1 MLVTG
6 GAGFMGSSFANYI
19 MKRDDVCIVVLD
31 DLTYASDLSRLDWT
45 GKITFVKGDIS
56 DEDLVERLFR
66 ENAFDYV
73 VNFAAETHVDRSI
86 MDSRKFLKSNVIG
99 VGVLLDAV
107 RRHGVRRLHQ
117 ISTDEVYGD
126 TDFSSEESF
135 DEMSPLRPSNPYSAS
150 KAAADMLCLSYYRTY
165 GIPVT
170 ISRSVNNYGSKQN
183 SEKFIPK
190 AIECIKSGRAVP
202 VYGSGENIRS
212 WIHTSDH
219 SRAVDLIL
227 RKGKVGE
234 VYNISAGFEIRNIDV
249 VRKLL
254 EILGAD
260 ESLIEYVED
269 RPGHDRRYSLDCSK
283 ISKLGFSAMIS
294 FDEGLRALALS

>member
-107 RRHGVRRLHQ
+107 RRHSVKRFHQ